1 MSDNDIE
8 RRSRLLSVKL
18 SALVRSVLGDSVQ
31 ELRSE
36 PCPLGASLLSD
47 DVVWVLVD
55 GDASQALGPTCA
67 WVLRQSSSG
76 IPQSI
81 NIAVENSSGLLAR
94 RAQHLALPISVWRIE
109 GTNIARAETEPHSQ
123 SVVLGDEYQHFVQQ
137 MKDAGAE
144 PLVEH
149 GVLVG
154 EVRGLEMCRVVSD
167 DTTGDVRLE
176 VGIGAHDREAFAM
189 VHSDKPTHE
198 SVASVVQAVIA
209 HRFVDAPLHPYNTL
223 AAERFMRWR
232 VIQTP
237 ELIGLT
243 SLQPIDPPVKRANL
257 KDAVPCVGRG
267 KDASGKDV
275 VVAFVHGIHLDVVP
289 FAVDVATREA
299 VENVLIVSRT
309 QDVTSSIRSM
319 AQYARATVNF
329 VALH

>member
-8 RRSRLLSVKL
+8 RRSRLLTVKL
-18 SALVRSVLGDSVQ
+18 SALVRTVLGDSADD
-31 ELRSE
+31 LRSE
-36 PCPLGASLLSD
+36 PCPLGASLLSNN
-47 DVVWVLVD
+47 VVWVLVD

-67 WVLRQSSSG
+67 WVLRQSGSRV
-76 IPQSI
+76 PQSI

-94 RAQHLALPISVWRIE
+94 RAQQFALPISVWRVE
-109 GTNIARAETEPHSQ
+109 GATISPAEIEPHLE
-123 SVVLGDEYQHFVQQ
+123 SVPLADDTQHFVQQ
-137 MKDAGAE
+137 IHDAGAE

-198 SVASVVQAVIA
+198 SIASVVQAVIA
-209 HRFVDAPLHPYNTL
+209 QRYVDAPLHPYNTL

-232 VIQTP
+232 VVQTP

-243 SLQPIDPPVKRANL
+243 SLQPIDPPTQRANL

-267 KDASGKDV
+267 KDAHGNDV
-275 VVAFVHGIHLDVVP
+275 VVAFVHGIDLDVIP
-289 FAVDVATREA
+289 FAVDAAAREA
-299 VENVLIVSRT
+299 VETVLIVSRT

-319 AQYARATVNF
+319 AEYARATVNF